1 MLDKFIKY
9 FDGHYIINFFG
20 ITIRLKSN
28 RAYHFDEPKEV
39 GVINSDRE
47 TKIIV
52 SLTSHPKR
60 IKSVIKT
67 IKTLLTQSLK
77 PDKVIL
83 WLAVEQF
90 TNKENNLP
98 IELLN
103 LKEYGLSIEWCEDIR
118 SYKKIV
124 PTLIKYP
131 DSIIITV
138 DDDIYYAKDTVEVLY
153 HSYLNNPKCIHA
165 NRCDWLKVVTKEDV
179 ICERT
184 KELFLD
190 KHRAQCSYRNRLTGY
205 GAVLYP
211 PNSLHCDVIKKE
223 IFMNIIPTHDDI
235 WLWAMAVLNSTKTV
249 LVKGYS
255 ESINY
260 VEDSQEVGLCKINKK
275 GKGMSIKKAYDEVF
289 KIYPQIVEIVNG
301 EK

>member
-9 FDGHYIINFFG
+9 FDGHYIINFLG

-60 IKSVIKT
+60 IKSVVKT
-67 IKTLLTQSLK
+67 IKTLLTQTLK

-90 TNKENNLP
+90 INKEKDLP

-124 PTLIKYP
+124 PTLINYP
-131 DSIIITV
+131 DNIIITV
-138 DDDIYYAKDTVEVLY
+138 DDDIYYANNTIEVLY
-153 HSYLNNPKCIHA
+153 NSYLNNPKCIHA
-165 NRCDWLKVVTKEDV
+165 NRCDWLKEVTIENV

-190 KHRAQCSYRNRLTGY
+190 KHRAQSSYRNRLTGY

-211 PNSLHCDVIKKE
+211 PNSLHSDVIKKD
-223 IFMNIIPTHDDI
+223 IFMNTIPTHDDV
-235 WLWAMAVLNSTKTV
+235 WLWAMAVLNGTKTV

-260 VEDSQEVGLCKINKK
+260 VEDSQQVGLCKINQK
-275 GKGMSIKKAYDEVF
+275 GKGMSIKEAYIKLF
-289 KIYPQIVEIVNG
+289 KVYPQLVEIING
-301 EK
+301 EE